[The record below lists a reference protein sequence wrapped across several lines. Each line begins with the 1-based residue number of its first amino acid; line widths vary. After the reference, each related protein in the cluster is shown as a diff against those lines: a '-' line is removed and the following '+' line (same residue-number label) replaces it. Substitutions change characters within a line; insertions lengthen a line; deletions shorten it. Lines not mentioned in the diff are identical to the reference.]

1 VLHAA
6 GAVRVHT
13 PFMQR
18 TRQGNRAPPPFA
30 PVQTTP
36 TQCPYCGVGC
46 GLLADVDDGRLVA
59 VRGDR
64 HHPANRGRTCRKPL
78 GLPFAVHARDRATVP
93 LLRADRD
100 ARFEPAGWEDALG
113 SVAGRLRAIVDEHG
127 PDAVAFYISGQLLT
141 EDYYAVNKLAKG
153 FLGTNNVDSN
163 SRLCMSSAVAGYTG
177 AFGFDGP
184 PPAYADIALADC
196 FLLLGTNTAAC
207 HPILWSRIRD
217 RQAEGAFIICAD
229 PRETP
234 TARRSDLHLPV
245 RPGTDLAL
253 LSAMLHVVDRDGLL
267 DEDFIT
273 RHTGGWEEARAV
285 AREWSPIRAA
295 AVCGVD
301 PDLIE
306 QAAHRF
312 AGAGAAMALW
322 SMGANQSTVGT
333 LKNRALIN
341 LCLATGQIGRPG
353 SGPLSL
359 TGQPNAMGGRET
371 GGLAHLLPGYRKV
384 ADPADRAAMEQHW
397 GVEHDA
403 ISPNPGLPAVA
414 LFDALES
421 GKVKA
426 VWIMATNPLVS
437 LPDGQRARAALE
449 RAELV
454 VVQDPHHPT
463 ETSSLAHAVLPAAA
477 WPEKD
482 GAMTSS
488 ERRIG
493 LVRQAVKPPGEARPD
508 WLIIAGLARHLGYG
522 ESFAWRDAA
531 AVFDEFAACTA
542 GRPCDL
548 SGVSHARL
556 RQEGGLQWPC
566 PAQPVDTH
574 PGTVRLYSDKRF
586 PTPDG
591 RARFAPTPHDD
602 PAETPDGDYPILL
615 TTGRVADQW
624 HTMTRTGHSPALL
637 AAAGK
642 PTLSVHPLDAEKA
655 GLEDGA
661 PARIASRRGSMR
673 LQVSFDD
680 TLPPGVAF
688 APFHWGALHAEAG
701 AGVLNAL
708 TIAAVDPTSAQ
719 PELKAVAVRLEPAR
733 RRDEPVAR
741 RAPARPKRLVVV
753 GTGMAGLAVVE
764 EALRRRPADQ
774 WKIVMLGEEPGPVYN
789 RVLLSK
795 LLARSAGPGE
805 LELRPLSWY
814 AKHRVDLRGGCRA
827 QKLDVEAR
835 RIVDEAGGLHPYD
848 ALVIATGSRAFVPPI
863 PGADLPHVDVFRTW
877 RDADA
882 LAATP
887 GGTRAVVVGGGLLG
901 LEAAAGL
908 HARGVAVTVVELAG
922 HLMSMQIDAG
932 ASAILRRDLE
942 RQGIACVLSRSAARI
957 ESDRVVLD
965 DGSELPCSRVVIAAG
980 VRAETQLARDA
991 GLECE
996 RGIVVD
1002 DELRTSAPSVWAV
1015 GECAEHRGTVYGLW
1029 APLAEQARVAGARIA
1044 GDPAA
1049 FHGAVQATTLKVS
1062 GVDVYAGGESSG
1074 AAPSGHDEIV
1084 LSDTRRGVYRRLVL
1098 DGDRLTGGVLVG
1110 DAAAARKLSELLRTG
1125 DDVPKD
1131 LLEPSGAKAAPI
1143 DADPTA
1149 TICSCNAVT
1158 VGEVQAAIRRDD
1170 LRTVA
1175 QVGARTRATTGC
1187 GGCGADVQ
1195 ELLAAAG
1202 ATATTPG

>member
-1 VLHAA
+1 
-6 GAVRVHT
+6 
-13 PFMQR
+13 
-18 TRQGNRAPPPFA
+18 
-30 PVQTTP
+30 VQTTP

-46 GLLADVDDGRLVA
+46 GLLADVEDGRLVN

-78 GLPFAVHARDRATVP
+78 GLPFAVNAPDRATTP
-93 LLRADRD
+93 LLRKDRD
-100 ARFEPAGWEDALG
+100 ARFEPAGWEDAL
-113 SVAGRLRAIVDEHG
+113 STVAGKLRTIVDEHG

-141 EDYYAVNKLAKG
+141 EDYYAINKLAKG

-177 AFGFDGP
+177 AFGYDGP
-184 PPAYADIALADC
+184 PPAYADIPLADC

-207 HPILWSRIRD
+207 HPILWARIRD
-217 RQAEGAFIICAD
+217 RQAEGAFVICAD
-229 PRETP
+229 PRATQ
-234 TARRSDLHLPV
+234 TAQRSDLHLPV

-253 LSAMLHVVDRDGLL
+253 LSSLLHVVDRDGLL
-267 DEDFIT
+267 DDVFVA
-273 RHTGGWEEARAV
+273 RHTSGWEEARAV
-285 AREWSPIRAA
+285 AHEWSPERAG
-295 AVCGVD
+295 AVCGID
-301 PDLIE
+301 AKLIE
-306 QAAHRF
+306 EAAHRF
-312 AGAGAAMALW
+312 AGAGSAMALW

-384 ADPADRAAMEQHW
+384 ADPADRTAIEEHW
-397 GVEHDA
+397 GVAPGA

-426 VWIMATNPLVS
+426 VWVMATNPLVS

-449 RAELV
+449 KAELV

-477 WPEKD
+477 WPEKE

-493 LVRQAVKPPGEARPD
+493 LVRAVVAPPGEARPD
-508 WLIIAGLARHLGYG
+508 WQIVAGLARHLGYAAD
-522 ESFAWRDAA
+522 FAWPDAA

-556 RQEGGLQWPC
+556 KQTGGLQWPC
-566 PAQPVDTH
+566 PAQEVDEH
-574 PGTVRLYSDKRF
+574 PGTPRLYADKRF

-591 RARFAPTPHDD
+591 RARFAPTPHVD
-602 PAETPDGDYPILL
+602 PAENPDSDFPILL

-624 HTMTRTGHSPALL
+624 HTMTRTAHSPSLL

-642 PTLSVHPLDAEKA
+642 PTLSVHPLDAEA
-655 GLEDGA
+655 ARLEDGGQA
-661 PARIASRRGSMR
+661 TIVSRRGSAR
-673 LQVSFDD
+673 FAVSFDA

-701 AGVLNAL
+701 AGALNAL
-708 TIAAVDPTSAQ
+708 TISAVDPTSAQ
-719 PELKAVAVRLEPAR
+719 PELKAVAVRLEPVR
-733 RRDEPVAR
+733 RRDEPVQR
-741 RAPARPKRLVVV
+741 RAPARPRRLVVV

-764 EALRRRPADQ
+764 EALRRRPAEQ

-789 RVLLSK
+789 RVQLSK
-795 LLARSAGPGE
+795 LLARTAGPGE

-814 AKHRVDLRGGCRA
+814 AKHKVDLRGGCSA
-827 QKLDVEAR
+827 ASLDLEAR
-835 RIVDEAGGLHPYD
+835 AVVDEAGGRHPYD

-863 PGADLPHVDVFRTW
+863 PGAGLPHVDVFRTW

-887 GGTRAVVVGGGLLG
+887 PGTRAVVVGGGLLG

-922 HLMSMQIDAG
+922 HLMNVQLDAG
-932 ASAILRRDLE
+932 AATMLRRDLE
-942 RQGIACVLSRSAARI
+942 RQGIACRLGRSAAQI
-957 ESDRVVLD
+957 QPGRVVLD
-965 DGSELPCSRVVIAAG
+965 DGSELACERVVVAAG
-980 VRAETQLARDA
+980 VRAETTLARAA
-991 GLECE
+991 GLQVA

-1002 DELRTSAPSVWAV
+1002 DELRTSAPGVWSV

-1044 GDPAA
+1044 GDAAA
-1049 FHGAVQATTLKVS
+1049 FHGMVQATTLKVS
-1062 GVDVYAGGESSG
+1062 GVDVYAGGGSAG
-1074 AAPSGHDEIV
+1074 AAPPGHDELI

-1098 DGDRLTGGVLVG
+1098 DGDRLVGGVLVG
-1110 DAAAARKLSELLRTG
+1110 DASAARQFSELLRSG
-1125 DDVPKD
+1125 ADIPPE
-1131 LLEPSGAKAAPI
+1131 LLEGGGAAGKPLAE
-1143 DADPTA
+1143 DPGA
-1149 TICSCNAVT
+1149 TVCSCNAVT
-1158 VGEVQAAIRRDD
+1158 VGDVQAAIRRDG
-1170 LRTVA
+1170 LTTIA
-1175 QVGARTRATTGC
+1175 QVGVRTRATTGC
-1187 GGCGADVQ
+1187 GGCSGDVQ
-1195 ELLAAAG
+1195 ELLAAA
-1202 ATATTPG
+1202 AASSASAS

>member
-1 VLHAA
+1 
-6 GAVRVHT
+6 
-13 PFMQR
+13 M
-18 TRQGNRAPPPFA
+18 
-30 PVQTTP
+30 QTTP

-46 GLLADVDDGRLVA
+46 GLLADVEDGRLVG

-64 HHPANRGRTCRKPL
+64 HHPTNRGRTCRKPL
-78 GLPFAVHARDRATVP
+78 GLPFAVHAPDRATTP
-93 LLRADRD
+93 LWRDDRD
-100 ARFEPAGWEDALG
+100 ARFEPQGWEDVLG
-113 SVAGRLRAIVDEHG
+113 TVAGKLRAIVDEHG

-141 EDYYAVNKLAKG
+141 EDYYAINKLAKG

-217 RQAEGAFIICAD
+217 RQGEGAFVICAD
-229 PRETP
+229 PRATP
-234 TARRSDLHLPV
+234 TAQRSDLHLPV

-253 LSAMLHVVDRDGLL
+253 LSSLLHVVERDGLL
-267 DEDFIT
+267 DDAFIA
-273 RHTGGWEEARAV
+273 RHTSGWEEALAV
-285 AREWSPIRAA
+285 AREWTPIRAA

-301 PDLIE
+301 ADLIE

-312 AGAGAAMALW
+312 AGAGSAMALW

-371 GGLAHLLPGYRKV
+371 GGLAHLLPGYREV
-384 ADPADRAAMEQHW
+384 ADATDRAAIEEHW
-397 GVEHDA
+397 GVAPGA

-426 VWIMATNPLVS
+426 VWVMATNPLVS

-477 WPEKD
+477 WPEKE

-493 LVRQAVKPPGEARPD
+493 LVRRVVAPPGEARPD
-508 WLIIAGLARHLGYG
+508 WQIVAGLARHLGYG
-522 ESFAWRDAA
+522 DAFAWRDAA

-548 SGVSHARL
+548 SGVSHERL
-556 RQEGGLQWPC
+556 KQTGGLQWPC
-566 PAQPVDTH
+566 PAQEVDAH
-574 PGTVRLYSDKRF
+574 EGTVRLYADQRF

-591 RARFAPTPHDD
+591 RARFAPTPHVD
-602 PAETPDGDYPILL
+602 PAEMPDPDFPILL

-642 PTLSVHPLDAEKA
+642 PTLSVHPHDGEVAR
-655 GLEDGA
+655 LEDGGQA
-661 PARIASRRGSMR
+661 QIVSRRGSAR
-673 LQVSFDD
+673 FTVSFDE

-688 APFHWGALHAEAG
+688 APFHWGALHADAG
-701 AGVLNAL
+701 AGTLNAL

-719 PELKAVAVRLEPAR
+719 PELKAVAVRLEPVK
-733 RRDEPVAR
+733 RRDDPVHR

-764 EALRRRPADQ
+764 EALRRRPAEQ
-774 WKIVMLGEEPGPVYN
+774 WRIIMLGEEPGPVYN
-789 RVLLSK
+789 RVQLSK
-795 LLARSAGPGE
+795 LLARTAGPGE

-814 AKHRVDLRGGCRA
+814 AKHRVDLRGGCGAER
-827 QKLDVEAR
+827 LDIDR
-835 RIVDEAGGLHPYD
+835 RTVIDEAGEHHPYD

-887 GGTRAVVVGGGLLG
+887 PGTRAVVVGGGLLG

-922 HLMSMQIDAG
+922 HLMNLQLDAG
-932 ASAILRRDLE
+932 AATMLRRDLE
-942 RQGIACVLSRSAARI
+942 RQGIACSVGRSAVAI
-957 ESDRVVLD
+957 EPGRVILD
-965 DGSELPCSRVVIAAG
+965 DGTKLPCERVVVAAG
-980 VRAETQLARDA
+980 VRAETSLARAA
-991 GLECE
+991 GLQCA

-1002 DELRTSAPSVWAV
+1002 DELRTSAASVWAV

-1029 APLAEQARVAGARIA
+1029 APLAVQARVAGACIA

-1062 GVDVYAGGESSG
+1062 GVDVYAGGGSAT
-1074 AAPSGHDEIV
+1074 AAPPGHDEIV
-1084 LSDTRRGVYRRLVL
+1084 LSDTRRGIYRRLVL
-1098 DGDRLTGGVLVG
+1098 DGDRLVGGVLVG
-1110 DAAAARKLSELLRTG
+1110 DASAARQLSELLRTG
-1125 DDVPKD
+1125 DEVPTW
-1131 LLEPSGAKAAPI
+1131 LLEGGPGAAATPLSQEP
-1143 DADPTA
+1143 AA
-1149 TICSCNAVT
+1149 TVCSCNAVT
-1158 VGEVQAAIRRDD
+1158 VGEVQKAIRNGG

-1175 QVGARTRATTGC
+1175 QVGVVTRAATGC
-1187 GGCGADVQ
+1187 GGCTADIQQV
-1195 ELLAAAG
+1195 LDAANV
-1202 ATATTPG
+1202 ATPRA

>member
-1 VLHAA
+1 
-6 GAVRVHT
+6 
-13 PFMQR
+13 M
-18 TRQGNRAPPPFA
+18 
-30 PVQTTP
+30 QTTP

-46 GLLADVDDGRLVA
+46 GLLADVEDGRLVA

-64 HHPANRGRTCRKPL
+64 HHPTNRGRTCRKPL
-78 GLPFAVHARDRATVP
+78 GLPFAVHAPDRATVP
-93 LLRADRD
+93 LWRADRD
-100 ARFEPAGWEDALG
+100 ARLKPTGWEDVLGAL
-113 SVAGRLRAIVDEHG
+113 AGRMRAIVDEHG
-127 PDAVAFYISGQLLT
+127 PEAVAFYISGQLLT

-184 PPAYADIALADC
+184 PPAYADLALADC
-196 FLLLGTNTAAC
+196 FLLLGTNAAAC

-217 RQAEGAFIICAD
+217 RQDEGAFVICAD
-229 PRETP
+229 PRRTQ
-234 TARRSDLHLPV
+234 TAKGSDLHLPV
-245 RPGTDLAL
+245 LPGTDLAL
-253 LSAMLHVVDRDGLL
+253 LGAMLHVVDRDGLL
-267 DEDFIT
+267 DETFIA
-273 RHTGGWEEARAV
+273 RHTSGWDEARAV
-285 AREWSPIRAA
+285 AAEWTPARAA

-301 PDLIE
+301 AELIE

-353 SGPLSL
+353 AGPLSL

-371 GGLAHLLPGYRKV
+371 GGLSHLLPGYRKV
-384 ADPADRAAMEQHW
+384 ADAADRAAMAAHW
-397 GVEHDA
+397 GVDVETMSDK
-403 ISPNPGLPAVA
+403 PGLPAIA
-414 LFDALES
+414 LFEALEE
-421 GKVKA
+421 GRVKA

-477 WPEKD
+477 WPEKE

-493 LVRQAVKPPGEARPD
+493 LVRQAVKPPGEARAD
-508 WLIIAGLARHLGYG
+508 WQIIAGLARHLGCG
-522 ESFAWRDAA
+522 DAFAWPDAA

-548 SGVSHARL
+548 SGVSHERL
-556 RQEGGLQWPC
+556 RREGGVQWPC
-566 PAQPVDTH
+566 PAQPVGEH
-574 PGTVRLYSDKRF
+574 AGTERLYADRRF

-591 RARFAPTPHDD
+591 RARFAPTPHAD
-602 PAETPDGDYPILL
+602 PAETPDPDFPILL

-637 AAAGK
+637 AAAGS
-642 PTLSVHPLDAEKA
+642 PTLSVHPLDAAHA
-655 GLEDGA
+655 GLDDGGQ
-661 PARIASRRGSMR
+661 ARIASRRGSAR
-673 LQVSFDD
+673 FAVAFDE
-680 TLPPGVAF
+680 TLPRGVAF
-688 APFHWGALHAEAG
+688 APFHWGALHAPAG
-701 AGVLNAL
+701 AGALNAL
-708 TIAAVDPTSAQ
+708 TIDAVDPTSAQ
-719 PELKAVAVRLEPAR
+719 PELKALAVRLEPVR

-741 RAPARPKRLVVV
+741 RAPSRPRRLVVI

-764 EALRRRPADQ
+764 EALRRRSAEH

-805 LELRPLSWY
+805 LELRPLAWY
-814 AKHRVDLRGGCRA
+814 ARHRVDLRGGCG
-827 QKLDVEAR
+827 AR
-835 RIVDEAGGLHPYD
+835 SIDADARCVVDDSGERHPYD
-848 ALVIATGSRAFVPPI
+848 ALVIATGSRPFVPPI
-863 PGADLPHVDVFRTW
+863 PGAGLPHVDVFRTW

-887 GGTRAVVVGGGLLG
+887 AGTRAVVVGGGLLG

-908 HARGVAVTVVELAG
+908 HAHGVAVTVVELAG
-922 HLMSMQIDAG
+922 HLMNLQLDAG
-932 ASAILRRDLE
+932 AGAMLLRELD
-942 RQGIACVLSRSAARI
+942 RQGIACVVGRSAAEI
-957 ESDRVVLD
+957 AGDRVILD
-965 DGSELPCSRVVIAAG
+965 DGSELGCSRVVIAAG
-980 VRAETQLARDA
+980 VRAETSLARDA
-991 GLECE
+991 GLECA

-1002 DELRTSAPSVWAV
+1002 DELRTSAPGVWAV

-1044 GDPAA
+1044 GDPGA

-1062 GVDVYAGGESSG
+1062 GVDVYAGGASAG
-1074 AAPSGHDEIV
+1074 AAQAGHDELV
-1084 LSDTRRGVYRRLVL
+1084 VSDTRRGVYRRLVL
-1098 DGDRLTGGVLVG
+1098 DGDRLAGGVLVG
-1110 DAAAARKLSELLRTG
+1110 DAGAARQLSELLRNG
-1125 DDVPKD
+1125 EDVPGE
-1131 LLEPSGAKAAPI
+1131 LLSAGGAPAAPLTS
-1143 DADPTA
+1143 DPAA

-1158 VGEVQAAIRRDD
+1158 VGEVQAAIRRDA
-1170 LRTVA
+1170 LTTVP
-1175 QVGARTRATTGC
+1175 QVAARTRASTGC
-1187 GGCGADVQ
+1187 GGCAADVEQ
-1195 ELLAAAG
+1195 LLAVAAG
-1202 ATATTPG
+1202 A

>member
-1 VLHAA
+1 
-6 GAVRVHT
+6 
-13 PFMQR
+13 M
-18 TRQGNRAPPPFA
+18 
-30 PVQTTP
+30 QTTP

-46 GLLADVDDGRLVA
+46 GLLADTEDGRLVA

-78 GLPFAVHARDRATVP
+78 GLPFAVDAPDRATVP
-93 LLRADRD
+93 LLRETRD
-100 ARFEPAGWEDALG
+100 ARFEATPWEDAFGTL
-113 SVAGRLRAIVDEHG
+113 AAKLRAIVDEHG

-141 EDYYAVNKLAKG
+141 EDYYAINKLAKG

-163 SRLCMSSAVAGYTG
+163 SRLCMSSAVAGYSG
-177 AFGFDGP
+177 AFGYDGP
-184 PPAYADIALADC
+184 PPAYADLALADC

-229 PRETP
+229 PRKTP
-234 TARRSDLHLPV
+234 TALRSDLHLPV

-253 LSAMLHVVDRDGLL
+253 LSSLLHVVDRDGLL
-267 DEDFIT
+267 DERFVA
-273 RHTGGWEEARAV
+273 RHTSGWEEARAV
-285 AREWSPIRAA
+285 AREWSPARAA

-301 PDLIE
+301 AELIE
-306 QAAHRF
+306 QAAHKF

-384 ADPADRAAMEQHW
+384 SDPDDRAAMALHW
-397 GVEHDA
+397 GVDVEDMSA
-403 ISPNPGLPAVA
+403 TPGLPAVA
-414 LFDALES
+414 LFDALEA
-421 GKVKA
+421 GTVKA

-477 WPEKD
+477 WPEKA
-482 GAMTSS
+482 GTMTSS

-493 LVRQAVKPPGEARPD
+493 LVRAVVRPPGEAKPD
-508 WLIIAGLARHLGYG
+508 WQIVAGLARHLGYG
-522 ESFAWRDAA
+522 DAFAWPDAA

-548 SGVSHARL
+548 TGVSHERL
-556 RQEGGLQWPC
+556 RREGGLQWPC
-566 PAQPVDTH
+566 PAELVEDH
-574 PGTVRLYSDKRF
+574 PGTVRLYADHRF

-591 RARFAPTPHDD
+591 RARFAPTPHVD
-602 PAETPDGDYPILL
+602 PAENPDADFPILL

-637 AAAGK
+637 KAAGK
-642 PTLSVHPLDAEKA
+642 PTVSVHPLDAAAA

-661 PARIASRRGSMR
+661 MAKISSRRGAAR
-673 LQVSFDD
+673 FTVGFDD
-680 TLPPGVAF
+680 TLPRGVAF
-688 APFHWGALHAEAG
+688 APFHWGALHADAG
-701 AGVLNAL
+701 AGMLNAL
-708 TIAAVDPTSAQ
+708 TISAVDPTSAQ
-719 PELKAVAVRLEPAR
+719 PELKAVAVRLEAAR
-733 RRDEPVAR
+733 RRDEPVGR
-741 RAPARPKRLVVV
+741 RAPSKPRRLVVV

-764 EALRRRPADQ
+764 EALSRREADH

-795 LLARSAGPGE
+795 LLARSAGAGE

-827 QKLDVEAR
+827 DALDLDAR
-835 RIVDEAGGLHPYD
+835 CVVDEAGGRHPYD

-863 PGADLPHVDVFRTW
+863 PGADLPQVDVFRTW

-887 GGTRAVVVGGGLLG
+887 PSTHAVVVGGGLLG

-908 HARGVAVTVVELAG
+908 HARGVVVTVVELAG
-922 HLMSMQIDAG
+922 HLMNMQLDAG
-932 ASAILRRDLE
+932 AATMLRRDLE
-942 RQGIACVLSRSAARI
+942 RQGIACMLGRSAARI
-957 ESDRVVLD
+957 TPTGVVLD
-965 DGSELPCSRVVIAAG
+965 DDSFLKCSRVVIAAG
-980 VRAETQLARDA
+980 VRAETTIAREA
-991 GLECE
+991 GLQCR

-1002 DELRTSAPSVWAV
+1002 DELRTSAPGVWAV
-1015 GECAEHRGTVYGLW
+1015 GECAEHRGIVYGLW

-1044 GDPAA
+1044 GDPGV

-1062 GVDVYAGGESSG
+1062 GVDVYAGGGSAG
-1074 AAPSGHDEIV
+1074 AAPPGHDEIV
-1084 LSDTRRGVYRRLVL
+1084 LSDTRRGIYRRLVL
-1098 DGDRLTGGVLVG
+1098 DGDRLVGGVLIG
-1110 DAAAARKLSELLRTG
+1110 DTSAARQLSDLLRSG
-1125 DDVPKD
+1125 DDVPHA
-1131 LLEPSGAKAAPI
+1131 LLDAGSKAAKPL
-1143 DADPTA
+1143 ADDPAA
-1149 TICSCNAVT
+1149 TVCSCNAVT
-1158 VGEVQAAIRRDD
+1158 VGEVQAAILRDG
-1170 LRTVA
+1170 LTTVA
-1175 QVGARTRATTGC
+1175 QVGLRTRATTGC
-1187 GGCGADVQ
+1187 GGCSGDVLS
-1195 ELLAAAG
+1195 LLSAAN
-1202 ATATTPG
+1202 TAA

>member
-1 VLHAA
+1 
-6 GAVRVHT
+6 
-13 PFMQR
+13 MQS
-18 TRQGNRAPPPFA
+18 
-30 PVQTTP
+30 TP

-46 GLLADVDDGRLVA
+46 GLLADVQDGRLIS

-64 HHPANRGRTCRKPL
+64 HHPVNRGRTCRKPL
-78 GLPFAVHARDRATVP
+78 GLPFAVEAPDRATVP
-93 LLRADRD
+93 LWRSDRD
-100 ARFEPAGWEDALG
+100 ARFEPTGWEDVLAT
-113 SVAGRLRAIVDEHG
+113 VAGRMRAIVGEHG

-141 EDYYAVNKLAKG
+141 EDYYAINKLAKG

-163 SRLCMSSAVAGYTG
+163 SRLCMSSAVAGYSG

-184 PPAYADIALADC
+184 PPAYADIALSDC

-207 HPILWSRIRD
+207 HPIVWSRIRD
-217 RQAEGAFIICAD
+217 RQAEGAFVICAD
-229 PRETP
+229 PRATK
-234 TARRSDLHLPV
+234 TAQGSDLHLPV

-273 RHTGGWEEARAV
+273 RHTGGWGEARAV
-285 AREWSPIRAA
+285 AQQWTPARAQG
-295 AVCGVD
+295 VCGVD
-301 PDLIE
+301 ATLIE

-371 GGLAHLLPGYRKV
+371 GGLSHLLPGYRKV
-384 ADPADRAAMEQHW
+384 VDAEDRAAMAAHW
-397 GVEHDA
+397 GVDVEA
-403 ISPNPGLPAVA
+403 LSATPGLPAVA
-414 LFDALES
+414 LFDALEE
-421 GKVKA
+421 GRVKA

-477 WPEKD
+477 WPEKE
-482 GAMTSS
+482 GAMTNS
-488 ERRIG
+488 ERRVG
-493 LVRQAVKPPGEARPD
+493 LVRRVVAPPGEARAD
-508 WLIIAGLARHLGYG
+508 WEIVAGLARHLGHG
-522 ESFAWRDAA
+522 DAFAWPDAA

-548 SGVSHARL
+548 SGVSHERL
-556 RQEGGLQWPC
+556 RREGGVQWPC
-566 PAQPVDTH
+566 PAQPVDEH
-574 PGTVRLYSDKRF
+574 PGTPRLYADKRF

-591 RARFAPTPHDD
+591 RARFAPTPHVD
-602 PAETPDGDYPILL
+602 PAETPDPDFPILL

-637 AAAGK
+637 AAAGL
-642 PTLSVHPLDAEKA
+642 PTVSVHPRDAEAA
-655 GLEDGA
+655 GLQDGGQ
-661 PARIASRRGSMR
+661 ARIASRRGTAR
-673 LQVSFDD
+673 FAVSFDD
-680 TLPPGVAF
+680 TLPNGVAF
-688 APFHWGALHAEAG
+688 APFHWGALHADAG
-701 AGVLNAL
+701 AGTLNAL
-708 TIAAVDPTSAQ
+708 TISTVDETSAQ
-719 PELKAVAVRLEPAR
+719 PELKAVAVRLQPVR
-733 RRDEPVAR
+733 KRDEPVSR
-741 RAPARPKRLVVV
+741 RAPPKPRRLVVV
-753 GTGMAGLAVVE
+753 GTGMSGLAVVE
-764 EALRRRPADQ
+764 EALRRRPAEH
-774 WKIVMLGEEPGPVYN
+774 WKIVMLGEEPGPTYN

-795 LLARSAGPGE
+795 LLANSAGPGE

-814 AKHRVDLRGGCRA
+814 ARHRVDLRGGCSA
-827 QKLDVEAR
+827 SSLDLQQRSVL
-835 RIVDEAGGLHPYD
+835 DESGGSHPYD

-887 GGTRAVVVGGGLLG
+887 AGARAVVVGGGLLG

-908 HARGVAVTVVELAG
+908 HARGVGVTVVELAG
-922 HLMSMQIDAG
+922 HLMNMQLDHG
-932 ASAILRRDLE
+932 AAAILRRDLE
-942 RQGIACVLSRSAARI
+942 RQGIACLLGRSASRI
-957 ESDRVVLD
+957 QADRVVLD
-965 DGSELPCSRVVIAAG
+965 DASELACERVVVAAG
-980 VRAETQLARDA
+980 VRAETTLARAA
-991 GLECE
+991 GLQCE

-1002 DELRTSAPSVWAV
+1002 DELRASAPGVWAV

-1029 APLAEQARVAGARIA
+1029 APLAEQARVAGAQIA
-1044 GDPAA
+1044 GDPGV

-1062 GVDVYAGGESSG
+1062 GVDVYAGGGSAG
-1074 AAPSGHDEIV
+1074 AAPDGHDEIV
-1084 LSDTRRGVYRRLVL
+1084 FSDTRNGIYRRLVL

-1110 DAAAARKLSELLRTG
+1110 DASAARRLTELLRSNS
-1125 DDVPKD
+1125 DVPAD
-1131 LLEPSGAKAAPI
+1131 IRAAGGGAPPQPLA
-1143 DADPTA
+1143 ADPTA
-1149 TICSCNAVT
+1149 TLCSCNAVT
-1158 VGEVQAAIRRDD
+1158 VGEVQAAIRRDG
-1170 LRTVA
+1170 LRSVA
-1175 QVGARTRATTGC
+1175 QVGARTRAATGC
-1187 GGCGADVQ
+1187 GGCTSDVE
-1195 ELLAAAG
+1195 ELLAAVA
-1202 ATATTPG
+1202 AVADVS